1 MTAHPGFD
9 IEGRIALV
17 TGSSRGIGYALATG
31 LAEARAVVSLNGRD
45 ADALER
51 SRNEIIDATGGVVH
65 ARAFDATSS
74 QQVASPVDIESE
86 IGPVDIV
93 VNNTGVQHR
102 SPLLD
107 FADEEFRRILD
118 TNLVS
123 AFYVGREFARAMIG
137 RGRGKIIKICSVQS
151 KLGRAGIAPYAASK
165 GGLKMLTRGMCAEWA
180 HLGLQINALAPGYFD
195 TKLTEA
201 LVNDGEFPARLGMRT
216 PQADGAPR
224 GTRRRAA
231 VPLLRGVKLRQWPDP
246 LRGRRPDRRRLTA
259 RIDNHSP
266 PDRKRAMSNLH
277 PQVHL
282 GPTRDSFLS
291 RGIERGGGVLV
302 PLADADAVVWT
313 RGPDTFPDS
322 LPERVRWVQLPSA
335 GVEPWLSA
343 DIVDD
348 TRIWTSAAGAYAQNV
363 AEHAVLLL
371 LAGVRALGPQVRA
384 TSWRKTEFDSQVGRD
399 RRDRRLWRHR
409 SCNNTHPDRIRR
421 QDTGCHPVRYPGRWR
436 SRNGR
441 CRPDPPNLVAIRP
454 FRDRSARH
462 VEHRI
467 DGGRARAR
475 PDETDRMDRQY
486 RPRRACRHQCPGA
499 RTTGRFHRGRRP

>member
-137 RGRGKIIKICSVQS
+137 RGRGKIINICSVQS

-165 GGLKMLTRGMCAEWA
+165 GGLKMLTRGMCADWA

-201 LVNDGEFPARLGMRT
+201 LVNDGEFPARLAMRT

-348 TRIWTSAAGAYAQNV
+348 TPHMDVGGRRVRAERRRARRPSSPRRRAGAGPAGARNILAQN
-363 AEHAVLLL
+363 
-371 LAGVRALGPQVRA
+371 GI
-384 TSWRKTEFDSQVGRD
+384 
-399 RRDRRLWRHR
+399 RL
-409 SCNNTHPDRIRR
+409 S
-421 QDTGCHPVRYPGRWR
+421 
-436 SRNGR
+436 
-441 CRPDPPNLVAIRP
+441 
-454 FRDRSARH
+454 
-462 VEHRI
+462 
-467 DGGRARAR
+467 GRARPSRSSAVAASVV
-475 PDETDRMDRQY
+475 Q
-486 RPRRACRHQCPGA
+486 
-499 RTTGRFHRGRRP
+499 

>member
-1 MTAHPGFD
+1 MRLH
-9 IEGRIALV
+9 
-17 TGSSRGIGYALATG
+17 
-31 LAEARAVVSLNGRD
+31 
-45 ADALER
+45 
-51 SRNEIIDATGGVVH
+51 RNRWRPPSKH
-65 ARAFDATSS
+65 
-74 QQVASPVDIESE
+74 IESE

-137 RGRGKIIKICSVQS
+137 RGRGKIINICSVQS

-201 LVNDGEFPARLGMRT
+201 LVNDGEFPARLAMRT

-384 TSWRKTEFDSQVGRD
+384 TSWRKTEFDSQVGTLRGATVAIVGCGGIGRAIIPILTAFGARILAPNAVRMRMITRAD
-399 RRDRRLWRHR
+399 PPQSHARPWRPFFN
-409 SCNNTHPDRIRR
+409 SRILR
-421 QDTGCHPVRYPGRWR
+421 QD
-436 SRNGR
+436 
-441 CRPDPPNLVAIRP
+441 VARTCGP
-454 FRDRSARH
+454 SARTP
-462 VEHRI
+462 
-467 DGGRARAR
+467 ARR
-475 PDETDRMDRQY
+475 S
-486 RPRRACRHQCPGA
+486 
-499 RTTGRFHRGRRP
+499 